1 MNKKRFLL
9 ILQREYMS
17 IVGKKSFIVMTLLM
31 PFLLILLGCIPVL
44 LQMINTS
51 DEKTV
56 AVIDET
62 GRYGGAIKSDDQFD
76 FEYYDQ
82 AKSGNARQLYDEKG
96 KELYAIVIIPRDV
109 EATHQLL
116 VYSESAVSSTLIA
129 HLERSMGK
137 TLTDAKVR
145 SYGIEGLEKILKEC
159 NVEVNVRSIKW
170 SDGGSEETS
179 STDIAM
185 IVGVALSMLSYFFV
199 LMYGAMIMNSVIEE
213 KTNRIVEVIVS
224 SCKPLELMLG
234 KILGVALVGFT
245 QVAIWA
251 VLLGIAG
258 TVLGMGFIGSAVASP
273 EAVDAAQ
280 AMAQSSQSDSFV
292 EMLLSVNYV
301 QILFFFV
308 VYFIGGF
315 LLYASL
321 FAGFGSAVDQASD
334 ASQFTSPIIIVMVV
348 ALYAGI
354 GCMENPNG
362 SMAMWCSMIPFTSP
376 IVMMV
381 RLPYDVPFWQIAVS
395 VALLYGTAF
404 GLVWV
409 SSRIYR
415 IGILRYGKKFTF
427 KEIMGWV
434 KM

>member
-1 MNKKRFLL
+1 MNKLLL
-9 ILQREYMS
+9 IIQREYTTL
-17 IVGKKSFIVMTLLM
+17 VARKSFIVITLLI
-31 PFLLILLGCIPVL
+31 PFLFVAIGAVPVL
-44 LQMINTS
+44 ISEWNNSGSAEAVT
-51 DEKTV
+51 
-56 AVIDET
+56 VIDET
-62 GRYGGAIKSDDQFD
+62 GRLAGVIPDTESFRFIPLKGEAGSTDVKGFFDQAGNSMSALVVIPANVLDSAKVNIYSKSTVNMALVSHVTESLNDTLTAVKIASMGVPNLDKMVKEAQVDIDVNSVKLSDDGT
-76 FEYYDQ
+76 E
-82 AKSGNARQLYDEKG
+82 S
-96 KELYAIVIIPRDV
+96 
-109 EATHQLL
+109 EA
-116 VYSESAVSSTLIA
+116 STTA
-129 HLERSMGK
+129 
-137 TLTDAKVR
+137 
-145 SYGIEGLEKILKEC
+145 
-159 NVEVNVRSIKW
+159 
-170 SDGGSEETS
+170 
-179 STDIAM
+179 AM
-185 IVGVALSMLSYFFV
+185 VLGMVLAFITYMFV
-199 LMYGAMIMNSVIEE
+199 LTYGAMIMNSVIEE

-224 SCKPLELMLG
+224 SCKPFQLMMG
-234 KILGVALVGFT
+234 KIIGVALVGLT
-245 QVAIWA
+245 QFLIWA
-251 VLLGIAG
+251 ILISVAVGGLGISLANDPMSD
-258 TVLGMGFIGSAVASP
+258 LAVVFNAI
-273 EAVDAAQ
+273 Q
-280 AMAQSSQSDSFV
+280 
-292 EMLLSVNYV
+292 SVNLV
-301 QILFFFV
+301 SIFTCFV
-308 VYFIGGF
+308 VYFLGGY

>member
-1 MNKKRFLL
+1 MNKLLL
-9 ILQREYMS
+9 IIQREYTTL
-17 IVGKKSFIVMTLLM
+17 VARKSFIVITLLI
-31 PFLLILLGCIPVL
+31 PFLFVAIGAVPVL
-44 LQMINTS
+44 ISEWNNSGSAEAVT
-51 DEKTV
+51 
-56 AVIDET
+56 VIDET
-62 GRYGGAIKSDDQFD
+62 GRLAGVIPDTESFRFIPLKGEAGSTDVKGFFDQAGDSMSALVVIPANVLDSAKVNIYSKSTVNMALVSHVTESLNDTLTAVKIASMGVPNLDKMVKEAQVDIDVNSVKLSDDGT
-76 FEYYDQ
+76 E
-82 AKSGNARQLYDEKG
+82 S
-96 KELYAIVIIPRDV
+96 
-109 EATHQLL
+109 EA
-116 VYSESAVSSTLIA
+116 STTA
-129 HLERSMGK
+129 
-137 TLTDAKVR
+137 
-145 SYGIEGLEKILKEC
+145 
-159 NVEVNVRSIKW
+159 
-170 SDGGSEETS
+170 
-179 STDIAM
+179 AM
-185 IVGVALSMLSYFFV
+185 VLGMVLAFITYMFV
-199 LMYGAMIMNSVIEE
+199 LTYGAMIMNSVIEE

-224 SCKPLELMLG
+224 SCKPFQLMMG
-234 KILGVALVGFT
+234 KIIGVALVGLT
-245 QVAIWA
+245 QFLIWA
-251 VLLGIAG
+251 ILISVAVDGLGISLANDPMSD
-258 TVLGMGFIGSAVASP
+258 LAVVFNAI
-273 EAVDAAQ
+273 Q
-280 AMAQSSQSDSFV
+280 
-292 EMLLSVNYV
+292 SVNLV
-301 QILFFFV
+301 SIFTCFV
-308 VYFIGGF
+308 VYFLGGY

>member
-1 MNKKRFLL
+1 MNKLLL
-9 ILQREYMS
+9 IIQREYTTL
-17 IVGKKSFIVMTLLM
+17 VARKSFIVITLLI
-31 PFLLILLGCIPVL
+31 PFLFVAIGAVPVL
-44 LQMINTS
+44 ISEWNNSGSVEAVT
-51 DEKTV
+51 
-56 AVIDET
+56 VIDET
-62 GRYGGAIKSDDQFD
+62 GRLAGVIPDTESFRFIPLKGEAGSTDVKGFFDQAGDSMSALVVIPANVLDSAKVNIYSKSTVNMALVSHVTESLNDTLTAVKIASMGVPNLDKMVKEAQVDIDVNSVKLSDDGT
-76 FEYYDQ
+76 E
-82 AKSGNARQLYDEKG
+82 S
-96 KELYAIVIIPRDV
+96 
-109 EATHQLL
+109 EA
-116 VYSESAVSSTLIA
+116 STTA
-129 HLERSMGK
+129 
-137 TLTDAKVR
+137 
-145 SYGIEGLEKILKEC
+145 
-159 NVEVNVRSIKW
+159 
-170 SDGGSEETS
+170 
-179 STDIAM
+179 AM
-185 IVGVALSMLSYFFV
+185 VLGMVLAFITYMFV
-199 LMYGAMIMNSVIEE
+199 LTYGAMIMNSVIEE

-224 SCKPLELMLG
+224 SCKPFQLMMG
-234 KILGVALVGFT
+234 KIIGVALVGLT
-245 QVAIWA
+245 QFLIWA
-251 VLLGIAG
+251 ILISVAVGGLGISLANDQMSD
-258 TVLGMGFIGSAVASP
+258 LAVVFNAI
-273 EAVDAAQ
+273 Q
-280 AMAQSSQSDSFV
+280 
-292 EMLLSVNYV
+292 SVNLV
-301 QILFFFV
+301 SIFTCFV
-308 VYFIGGF
+308 VYFLGGY

>member
-1 MNKKRFLL
+1 MNKLLL
-9 ILQREYMS
+9 IIQREYTTL
-17 IVGKKSFIVMTLLM
+17 VARKSFIVITLLI
-31 PFLLILLGCIPVL
+31 PFLFVAIGAVPVL
-44 LQMINTS
+44 ISEWNNSGSAEAVT
-51 DEKTV
+51 
-56 AVIDET
+56 VIDET
-62 GRYGGAIKSDDQFD
+62 GRLAGVIPDTESFRFIPLKGEAGSTDVKNFFDQAGNSMSALVVIPANVLDSAKVNIYSKSTVNMALVSHVTESLNDTLTAVKIASMGVPNLDKMVKEAQVDIDVNSVKLSDDGT
-76 FEYYDQ
+76 E
-82 AKSGNARQLYDEKG
+82 S
-96 KELYAIVIIPRDV
+96 
-109 EATHQLL
+109 EA
-116 VYSESAVSSTLIA
+116 STTA
-129 HLERSMGK
+129 
-137 TLTDAKVR
+137 
-145 SYGIEGLEKILKEC
+145 
-159 NVEVNVRSIKW
+159 
-170 SDGGSEETS
+170 
-179 STDIAM
+179 AM
-185 IVGVALSMLSYFFV
+185 VLGMVLAFITYMFV
-199 LMYGAMIMNSVIEE
+199 LTYGAMIMNSVIEE

-224 SCKPLELMLG
+224 SCKPFQLMMG
-234 KILGVALVGFT
+234 KIIGVALVGLT
-245 QVAIWA
+245 QFLIWA
-251 VLLGIAG
+251 ILISVAVGGLGISLANDPMSD
-258 TVLGMGFIGSAVASP
+258 LAVVFNAI
-273 EAVDAAQ
+273 Q
-280 AMAQSSQSDSFV
+280 
-292 EMLLSVNYV
+292 SVNLV
-301 QILFFFV
+301 SIFTCFV
-308 VYFIGGF
+308 VYFLGGY

>member
-1 MNKKRFLL
+1 MNKLLL
-9 ILQREYMS
+9 IIQREYTTL
-17 IVGKKSFIVMTLLM
+17 VARKSFIVITLLI
-31 PFLLILLGCIPVL
+31 PFLFVAIGAVPVL
-44 LQMINTS
+44 ISEWNNSGSAEAVT
-51 DEKTV
+51 
-56 AVIDET
+56 VIDET
-62 GRYGGAIKSDDQFD
+62 GRLAGVIPDTESFRFIPLKGEAGSTDVKSF
-76 FEYYDQ
+76 FDQ
-82 AKSGNARQLYDEKG
+82 AGDSMSALVVIPANVLDSAKVNIYSKSTVNMA
-96 KELYAIVIIPRDV
+96 
-109 EATHQLL
+109 L
-116 VYSESAVSSTLIA
+116 VSHVTESLNDTLTAVKIA
-129 HLERSMGK
+129 SMGVPNLDK
-137 TLTDAKVR
+137 MV
-145 SYGIEGLEKILKEC
+145 KEAQ
-159 NVEVNVRSIKW
+159 VDIDVNSVKLGD
-170 SDGGSEETS
+170 DGTESEA
-179 STDIAM
+179 STTAAM
-185 IVGVALSMLSYFFV
+185 VLGMVLAFITYMFV
-199 LMYGAMIMNSVIEE
+199 LTYGAMIMNSVIEE

-224 SCKPLELMLG
+224 SCKPFQLMMG
-234 KILGVALVGFT
+234 KIIGVALVGLT
-245 QVAIWA
+245 QFLIWA
-251 VLLGIAG
+251 ILISVAVGGLGISLANDSMSD
-258 TVLGMGFIGSAVASP
+258 LAVVFNAI
-273 EAVDAAQ
+273 Q
-280 AMAQSSQSDSFV
+280 
-292 EMLLSVNYV
+292 SVNLV
-301 QILFFFV
+301 SIFTCFV
-308 VYFIGGF
+308 VYFLGGY

>member
-1 MNKKRFLL
+1 MNKLLL
-9 ILQREYMS
+9 IIQREYTTL
-17 IVGKKSFIVMTLLM
+17 VARKSFIVITLLI
-31 PFLLILLGCIPVL
+31 PFLFVAIGAVPVL
-44 LQMINTS
+44 ISEWNNSGSAEAVT
-51 DEKTV
+51 
-56 AVIDET
+56 VIDET
-62 GRYGGAIKSDDQFD
+62 GRLAGVIPDTESFRFIPLKGEAGSTDVKGFFDQAGDSMSALVVIPANVLDSAKVNIYSKSTVNMALVSHVTESLNDTLTAVKIASMGVPNLDKMVKEAQVDIDVNSVKLSDDGT
-76 FEYYDQ
+76 E
-82 AKSGNARQLYDEKG
+82 S
-96 KELYAIVIIPRDV
+96 
-109 EATHQLL
+109 EA
-116 VYSESAVSSTLIA
+116 STTA
-129 HLERSMGK
+129 
-137 TLTDAKVR
+137 
-145 SYGIEGLEKILKEC
+145 
-159 NVEVNVRSIKW
+159 
-170 SDGGSEETS
+170 
-179 STDIAM
+179 AM
-185 IVGVALSMLSYFFV
+185 VLGMVLAFITYMFV
-199 LMYGAMIMNSVIEE
+199 LTYGAMIMNSVIEE

-224 SCKPLELMLG
+224 SCKPFQLMMG
-234 KILGVALVGFT
+234 KIIGVALVGLT
-245 QVAIWA
+245 QFLIWA
-251 VLLGIAG
+251 ILISVAVGGLGISLANDPMSD
-258 TVLGMGFIGSAVASP
+258 LAVVFNAI
-273 EAVDAAQ
+273 Q
-280 AMAQSSQSDSFV
+280 
-292 EMLLSVNYV
+292 SVNLV
-301 QILFFFV
+301 SIFTCFV
-308 VYFIGGF
+308 VYFLGGY

-415 IGILRYGKKFTF
+415 IGILRYGTKFTF

>member
-1 MNKKRFLL
+1 MNKLLL
-9 ILQREYMS
+9 IIQREYTTL
-17 IVGKKSFIVMTLLM
+17 VARKSFIVITLLI
-31 PFLLILLGCIPVL
+31 PFLFVAIGAVPVL
-44 LQMINTS
+44 ISEWNNSGSAEAVT
-51 DEKTV
+51 
-56 AVIDET
+56 VIDET
-62 GRYGGAIKSDDQFD
+62 GRLAGVIPDTESFRFIPLKGEAGSTDVKGFLDQAGDSMSALVVIPANVLDSAKVNIYSKSTVNMALVSHVTESLNDTLTAVKIASMGVPNLDKMVKEAQVDIDVNSVKLSDDGT
-76 FEYYDQ
+76 E
-82 AKSGNARQLYDEKG
+82 S
-96 KELYAIVIIPRDV
+96 
-109 EATHQLL
+109 EA
-116 VYSESAVSSTLIA
+116 STTA
-129 HLERSMGK
+129 
-137 TLTDAKVR
+137 
-145 SYGIEGLEKILKEC
+145 
-159 NVEVNVRSIKW
+159 
-170 SDGGSEETS
+170 
-179 STDIAM
+179 AM
-185 IVGVALSMLSYFFV
+185 VLGMVLAFITYMFV
-199 LMYGAMIMNSVIEE
+199 LTYGAMIMNSVIEE

-224 SCKPLELMLG
+224 SCKPFQLMMG
-234 KILGVALVGFT
+234 KIIGVALVGLT
-245 QVAIWA
+245 QFLIWA
-251 VLLGIAG
+251 ILISVAVGGLGISLANDPMSD
-258 TVLGMGFIGSAVASP
+258 LAVVFNAI
-273 EAVDAAQ
+273 Q
-280 AMAQSSQSDSFV
+280 
-292 EMLLSVNYV
+292 SVNLV
-301 QILFFFV
+301 SIFTCFV
-308 VYFIGGF
+308 VYFLGGY

-404 GLVWV
+404 ALVWV

>member
-1 MNKKRFLL
+1 MNKLLL
-9 ILQREYMS
+9 IIQREYTTL
-17 IVGKKSFIVMTLLM
+17 VARKSFIVITLLI
-31 PFLLILLGCIPVL
+31 PFLFVAIGAVPVL
-44 LQMINTS
+44 ISEWNNSGSAEAVT
-51 DEKTV
+51 
-56 AVIDET
+56 VIDET
-62 GRYGGAIKSDDQFD
+62 GRLAGVIPDTESFRFIPLKGEAGSTDVKSFFDQAGNSMSALVVIPANVLDSAKVNIYSKSTVNMALVSHVTESLNDTLTAVKIASMGVPNLDKMVKEAQVDIDVNSVKLSDDGT
-76 FEYYDQ
+76 E
-82 AKSGNARQLYDEKG
+82 S
-96 KELYAIVIIPRDV
+96 
-109 EATHQLL
+109 EA
-116 VYSESAVSSTLIA
+116 STTA
-129 HLERSMGK
+129 
-137 TLTDAKVR
+137 
-145 SYGIEGLEKILKEC
+145 
-159 NVEVNVRSIKW
+159 
-170 SDGGSEETS
+170 
-179 STDIAM
+179 AM
-185 IVGVALSMLSYFFV
+185 VLGMVLAFITYMFV
-199 LMYGAMIMNSVIEE
+199 LTYGAMIMNSVIEE

-224 SCKPLELMLG
+224 SCKPFQLMMG
-234 KILGVALVGFT
+234 KIIGVALVGLT
-245 QVAIWA
+245 QFLIWA
-251 VLLGIAG
+251 ILISVAVGGLGISLANDPMSD
-258 TVLGMGFIGSAVASP
+258 LAVVFNAI
-273 EAVDAAQ
+273 Q
-280 AMAQSSQSDSFV
+280 
-292 EMLLSVNYV
+292 SVNLV
-301 QILFFFV
+301 SIFICFV
-308 VYFIGGF
+308 VYFLGGY

>member
-1 MNKKRFLL
+1 MNKLLL
-9 ILQREYMS
+9 IIQREYTTL
-17 IVGKKSFIVMTLLM
+17 VARKSFIVITLLI
-31 PFLLILLGCIPVL
+31 PFLFVAIGAVPVL
-44 LQMINTS
+44 ISEWNNSGSAEAVT
-51 DEKTV
+51 
-56 AVIDET
+56 VIDET
-62 GRYGGAIKSDDQFD
+62 GRLAGVIPDTESFRFIPLKGEAGSTDVKSFFDQAGNSMSALVVIPANVLDSAKVNIYSKSTVNMALVSHVTESLNDTLTAVKIASMGVPNLDKMVKEAQVDIDVNSVKLSDDGT
-76 FEYYDQ
+76 E
-82 AKSGNARQLYDEKG
+82 S
-96 KELYAIVIIPRDV
+96 
-109 EATHQLL
+109 EA
-116 VYSESAVSSTLIA
+116 STTA
-129 HLERSMGK
+129 
-137 TLTDAKVR
+137 
-145 SYGIEGLEKILKEC
+145 
-159 NVEVNVRSIKW
+159 
-170 SDGGSEETS
+170 
-179 STDIAM
+179 AM
-185 IVGVALSMLSYFFV
+185 VLGMVLAFITYMFV
-199 LMYGAMIMNSVIEE
+199 LTYGAMIMNSVIEE

-224 SCKPLELMLG
+224 SCKPFQFMMG
-234 KILGVALVGFT
+234 KIIGVALVGLT
-245 QVAIWA
+245 QFLIWA
-251 VLLGIAG
+251 ILISVAVGGLGISLANDPMSD
-258 TVLGMGFIGSAVASP
+258 LAVVFNAI
-273 EAVDAAQ
+273 Q
-280 AMAQSSQSDSFV
+280 
-292 EMLLSVNYV
+292 SVNLV
-301 QILFFFV
+301 SIFTCFV
-308 VYFIGGF
+308 VYFLGGY

>member
-1 MNKKRFLL
+1 MNKLLL
-9 ILQREYMS
+9 IIQREYTTL
-17 IVGKKSFIVMTLLM
+17 VARKSFIVITLLI
-31 PFLLILLGCIPVL
+31 PFLFVAIGAVPVL
-44 LQMINTS
+44 ISEWNNSGSAEAVT
-51 DEKTV
+51 
-56 AVIDET
+56 VIDET
-62 GRYGGAIKSDDQFD
+62 GRLAGVIPDTESFRFIPLKGEAGSTDVKSFFDQAGNSMSALVVIPANVLDSAKVNIYSKSTVNMVLVSHVTESLNDTLTAVKIASMGVPNLDKMVKEAQVDIDVNSVKLSDDGT
-76 FEYYDQ
+76 E
-82 AKSGNARQLYDEKG
+82 S
-96 KELYAIVIIPRDV
+96 
-109 EATHQLL
+109 EA
-116 VYSESAVSSTLIA
+116 STTA
-129 HLERSMGK
+129 
-137 TLTDAKVR
+137 
-145 SYGIEGLEKILKEC
+145 
-159 NVEVNVRSIKW
+159 
-170 SDGGSEETS
+170 
-179 STDIAM
+179 AM
-185 IVGVALSMLSYFFV
+185 VLGMVLAFITYMFV
-199 LMYGAMIMNSVIEE
+199 LTYGAMIMNSVIEE

-224 SCKPLELMLG
+224 SCKPFQLMMG
-234 KILGVALVGFT
+234 KIIGVALVGLT
-245 QVAIWA
+245 QFLIWA
-251 VLLGIAG
+251 ILISVAVGGLGISLANDQMSD
-258 TVLGMGFIGSAVASP
+258 LAVVFNAI
-273 EAVDAAQ
+273 Q
-280 AMAQSSQSDSFV
+280 
-292 EMLLSVNYV
+292 SVNLV
-301 QILFFFV
+301 SIFTCFV
-308 VYFIGGF
+308 VYFLGGY

>member
-1 MNKKRFLL
+1 MNKLLL
-9 ILQREYMS
+9 IIQREYTTL
-17 IVGKKSFIVMTLLM
+17 VARKSFIVITLLI
-31 PFLLILLGCIPVL
+31 PFLFVAIGAVPVL
-44 LQMINTS
+44 ISEWNNSGSAEAVT
-51 DEKTV
+51 
-56 AVIDET
+56 VIDET
-62 GRYGGAIKSDDQFD
+62 GRLAGVIPDTESFRFIPLKGEAGSTDVKVFFDQAGNSMSALVVIPANVLDSAKVNIYSKSTVNMALVSHVTESLNDTLTAVKIASMGVPNLDKMVKEAQVDIDVNSVKLSDDGT
-76 FEYYDQ
+76 E
-82 AKSGNARQLYDEKG
+82 S
-96 KELYAIVIIPRDV
+96 
-109 EATHQLL
+109 EA
-116 VYSESAVSSTLIA
+116 STTA
-129 HLERSMGK
+129 
-137 TLTDAKVR
+137 
-145 SYGIEGLEKILKEC
+145 
-159 NVEVNVRSIKW
+159 
-170 SDGGSEETS
+170 
-179 STDIAM
+179 AM
-185 IVGVALSMLSYFFV
+185 VLGMVLAFITYMFV
-199 LMYGAMIMNSVIEE
+199 LTYGAMIMNSVIEE

-224 SCKPLELMLG
+224 SCKPFQLMMG
-234 KILGVALVGFT
+234 KIIGVALVGLT
-245 QVAIWA
+245 QFLIWA
-251 VLLGIAG
+251 ILISVAVGGLGISLANDQMSD
-258 TVLGMGFIGSAVASP
+258 LAVVFNAI
-273 EAVDAAQ
+273 Q
-280 AMAQSSQSDSFV
+280 
-292 EMLLSVNYV
+292 SVNLV
-301 QILFFFV
+301 SIFTCFV
-308 VYFIGGF
+308 VYFLGGY

>member
-1 MNKKRFLL
+1 MNKLLL
-9 ILQREYMS
+9 IIQREYTTL
-17 IVGKKSFIVMTLLM
+17 VARKSFIVITLLI
-31 PFLLILLGCIPVL
+31 PFLFVAIGAVPVL
-44 LQMINTS
+44 ISEWNNSGSAEAVT
-51 DEKTV
+51 
-56 AVIDET
+56 VIDET
-62 GRYGGAIKSDDQFD
+62 GRLAGVIPDTESFRFIPLKGEAGSTDVKSFFFFFFNSKRALVVFPGNVLDSGSVPIYSKSSGNMALVSHVTESLNDTLTAVKIGSMGVPNLDKMVKEAQVDIDVNSVKLSDDGT
-76 FEYYDQ
+76 E
-82 AKSGNARQLYDEKG
+82 S
-96 KELYAIVIIPRDV
+96 
-109 EATHQLL
+109 EA
-116 VYSESAVSSTLIA
+116 STTA
-129 HLERSMGK
+129 
-137 TLTDAKVR
+137 
-145 SYGIEGLEKILKEC
+145 
-159 NVEVNVRSIKW
+159 
-170 SDGGSEETS
+170 
-179 STDIAM
+179 AM
-185 IVGVALSMLSYFFV
+185 VLGMVLAFITYMFV
-199 LMYGAMIMNSVIEE
+199 LTYGAMIMNSVIEE

-224 SCKPLELMLG
+224 SCKPFQLMMG
-234 KILGVALVGFT
+234 KIIGVALVGLT
-245 QVAIWA
+245 QFLIWA
-251 VLLGIAG
+251 ILISVAVGGLGISLANDPMSD
-258 TVLGMGFIGSAVASP
+258 LAVVFNAI
-273 EAVDAAQ
+273 Q
-280 AMAQSSQSDSFV
+280 
-292 EMLLSVNYV
+292 SVNLV
-301 QILFFFV
+301 SIFTCFV
-308 VYFIGGF
+308 VYFLGGY

>member
-1 MNKKRFLL
+1 MNKLLL
-9 ILQREYMS
+9 IIQREYTTL
-17 IVGKKSFIVMTLLM
+17 VARKSFIVITLLI
-31 PFLLILLGCIPVL
+31 PFLFVAIGAVPVL
-44 LQMINTS
+44 ISEWNNSGSAEAVT
-51 DEKTV
+51 
-56 AVIDET
+56 VIDET
-62 GRYGGAIKSDDQFD
+62 GRLAGVIPDTESFRFIPLKGEAGSTDVKSFFDQAGNSMSALVVIPANVLDSAKVNIYSKSTVNMALVSHVTESLNDTLTAVKIASMGVPNLDKMVKEAQVDIDVNSVKLSDDGT
-76 FEYYDQ
+76 E
-82 AKSGNARQLYDEKG
+82 S
-96 KELYAIVIIPRDV
+96 
-109 EATHQLL
+109 EA
-116 VYSESAVSSTLIA
+116 STTA
-129 HLERSMGK
+129 
-137 TLTDAKVR
+137 
-145 SYGIEGLEKILKEC
+145 
-159 NVEVNVRSIKW
+159 
-170 SDGGSEETS
+170 
-179 STDIAM
+179 AM
-185 IVGVALSMLSYFFV
+185 VLGMVLAFITYMFV
-199 LMYGAMIMNSVIEE
+199 LTYGAMIMNSVIEE

-224 SCKPLELMLG
+224 SCKPFQLMMG
-234 KILGVALVGFT
+234 KIRCVALVGLT
-245 QVAIWA
+245 QFLIWA
-251 VLLGIAG
+251 ILISVAVGGLGISLANDPMSY
-258 TVLGMGFIGSAVASP
+258 LAVVFNAI
-273 EAVDAAQ
+273 Q
-280 AMAQSSQSDSFV
+280 
-292 EMLLSVNYV
+292 SVNLV
-301 QILFFFV
+301 SIFTCFV
-308 VYFIGGF
+308 VYFLGGY

-381 RLPYDVPFWQIAVS
+381 RLPYDVPFWQIVVS

>member
-1 MNKKRFLL
+1 MNKLLL
-9 ILQREYMS
+9 IIQREYTTL
-17 IVGKKSFIVMTLLM
+17 VARKSFIVITLLI
-31 PFLLILLGCIPVL
+31 PFLFVAIGAVPVL
-44 LQMINTS
+44 ISEWNNSGSVEAVT
-51 DEKTV
+51 
-56 AVIDET
+56 VIDET
-62 GRYGGAIKSDDQFD
+62 GRLAGVIPDTESFRFIPLKGEAGSTDVKGFFDQAGDSMSALVVIPANVLDSAKVNIYSKSTVNMALVSHVTESLNDTLTAVKIASMGVPNLDKMVKEAQVDIDVNSVKLSDDGT
-76 FEYYDQ
+76 E
-82 AKSGNARQLYDEKG
+82 S
-96 KELYAIVIIPRDV
+96 
-109 EATHQLL
+109 EA
-116 VYSESAVSSTLIA
+116 STTA
-129 HLERSMGK
+129 
-137 TLTDAKVR
+137 
-145 SYGIEGLEKILKEC
+145 
-159 NVEVNVRSIKW
+159 
-170 SDGGSEETS
+170 
-179 STDIAM
+179 AM
-185 IVGVALSMLSYFFV
+185 VLGMVLAFITYMFV
-199 LMYGAMIMNSVIEE
+199 LTYGAMIMNSVIEE

-224 SCKPLELMLG
+224 SCKPFQLMMG
-234 KILGVALVGFT
+234 KIIGVALVGLT
-245 QVAIWA
+245 QFLIWA
-251 VLLGIAG
+251 ILISVAVGGLGISLANDPMSD
-258 TVLGMGFIGSAVASP
+258 LAVVFNAI
-273 EAVDAAQ
+273 Q
-280 AMAQSSQSDSFV
+280 
-292 EMLLSVNYV
+292 SVNLV
-301 QILFFFV
+301 SIFTCFV
-308 VYFIGGF
+308 VYFLGGY

>member
-1 MNKKRFLL
+1 MNKLLL
-9 ILQREYMS
+9 IIQREYTTL
-17 IVGKKSFIVMTLLM
+17 VARKSFIVITLLI
-31 PFLLILLGCIPVL
+31 PFLFVAIGAVPVL
-44 LQMINTS
+44 ISEWNNSGSAEAVT
-51 DEKTV
+51 
-56 AVIDET
+56 VIDET
-62 GRYGGAIKSDDQFD
+62 GRLAGVIPDTESFRFIPLKGEAGSTDVKGF
-76 FEYYDQ
+76 FDQ
-82 AKSGNARQLYDEKG
+82 AGNSMSALVVIPANVLDSAKVNIYSKSTVNMA
-96 KELYAIVIIPRDV
+96 
-109 EATHQLL
+109 L
-116 VYSESAVSSTLIA
+116 VSHVTESLNDTLTAVKIA
-129 HLERSMGK
+129 SMGVPNLDK
-137 TLTDAKVR
+137 MV
-145 SYGIEGLEKILKEC
+145 KEAQ
-159 NVEVNVRSIKW
+159 VDIDVNSVKLGD
-170 SDGGSEETS
+170 DGTESEA
-179 STDIAM
+179 STTAAM
-185 IVGVALSMLSYFFV
+185 VLGMVLAFITYMFV
-199 LMYGAMIMNSVIEE
+199 LTYGAMIMNSVIEE

-224 SCKPLELMLG
+224 SCKPFQLMMG
-234 KILGVALVGFT
+234 KIIGVALVGLT
-245 QVAIWA
+245 QFLIWA
-251 VLLGIAG
+251 ILISVAVGGLGISLANDPMSD
-258 TVLGMGFIGSAVASP
+258 LAVVFNAI
-273 EAVDAAQ
+273 Q
-280 AMAQSSQSDSFV
+280 
-292 EMLLSVNYV
+292 SVNLV
-301 QILFFFV
+301 SIFTCFV
-308 VYFIGGF
+308 VYFLGGY

-348 ALYAGI
+348 VLYAGI

>member
-1 MNKKRFLL
+1 MNKLLL
-9 ILQREYMS
+9 IIQREYTTL
-17 IVGKKSFIVMTLLM
+17 VARKSFIVITLLI
-31 PFLLILLGCIPVL
+31 PFLFVAIGAVPVL
-44 LQMINTS
+44 ISEWNNSGSAEAVT
-51 DEKTV
+51 
-56 AVIDET
+56 VIDET
-62 GRYGGAIKSDDQFD
+62 GRLAGVIPDTESFRFIPLKGEAGSTDVKSFFDQAGDSMSALVVIPANLLDSAKVNIYSKSTVNMALVSHVTESLNDTLTAVKIASMGVPNLDKMVKEAQVDIDVNSVKLSDDGT
-76 FEYYDQ
+76 E
-82 AKSGNARQLYDEKG
+82 S
-96 KELYAIVIIPRDV
+96 
-109 EATHQLL
+109 EA
-116 VYSESAVSSTLIA
+116 STTA
-129 HLERSMGK
+129 
-137 TLTDAKVR
+137 
-145 SYGIEGLEKILKEC
+145 
-159 NVEVNVRSIKW
+159 
-170 SDGGSEETS
+170 
-179 STDIAM
+179 AM
-185 IVGVALSMLSYFFV
+185 VLGMVLAFITYMFV
-199 LMYGAMIMNSVIEE
+199 LTYGAMIMNSVIEE

-224 SCKPLELMLG
+224 SCKPFQLMMG
-234 KILGVALVGFT
+234 KIIGVALVGLT
-245 QVAIWA
+245 QFLIWA
-251 VLLGIAG
+251 ILISVAVGGLGISLANDPMSD
-258 TVLGMGFIGSAVASP
+258 LAVVFNAI
-273 EAVDAAQ
+273 Q
-280 AMAQSSQSDSFV
+280 
-292 EMLLSVNYV
+292 SVNLV
-301 QILFFFV
+301 SIFTCFV
-308 VYFIGGF
+308 VYFLGGY

-321 FAGFGSAVDQASD
+321 FAGFGSAVDQASE

>member
-1 MNKKRFLL
+1 MNKLLL
-9 ILQREYMS
+9 IIQREYTTL
-17 IVGKKSFIVMTLLM
+17 VARKSFIVITLLI
-31 PFLLILLGCIPVL
+31 PFLFVAIGAVPVL
-44 LQMINTS
+44 ISEWNNSGSAEAVT
-51 DEKTV
+51 
-56 AVIDET
+56 VIDET
-62 GRYGGAIKSDDQFD
+62 GRLAGEIPDTESFRFIPLKGEAGSTDVKGFFDQAGDSMSALVVIPANVLDSAKVNIYSKSTVNMALVSHVTESLNDTLTAVKIASMGVPNLDKMVKEAQVDIDVNSVKLSDDGT
-76 FEYYDQ
+76 E
-82 AKSGNARQLYDEKG
+82 S
-96 KELYAIVIIPRDV
+96 
-109 EATHQLL
+109 EA
-116 VYSESAVSSTLIA
+116 STTA
-129 HLERSMGK
+129 
-137 TLTDAKVR
+137 
-145 SYGIEGLEKILKEC
+145 
-159 NVEVNVRSIKW
+159 
-170 SDGGSEETS
+170 
-179 STDIAM
+179 AM
-185 IVGVALSMLSYFFV
+185 VLGMVLAFITYMFV
-199 LMYGAMIMNSVIEE
+199 LTYGAMIMNSVIEE
-213 KTNRIVEVIVS
+213 KPNRIVEVIVS
-224 SCKPLELMLG
+224 SCKPFQLMMG
-234 KILGVALVGFT
+234 KIIGVALVGLT
-245 QVAIWA
+245 QFLIWA
-251 VLLGIAG
+251 ILISVAVGGLGISLANDPMSD
-258 TVLGMGFIGSAVASP
+258 LAVVFTAI
-273 EAVDAAQ
+273 Q
-280 AMAQSSQSDSFV
+280 
-292 EMLLSVNYV
+292 SVNLV
-301 QILFFFV
+301 SIFTCFV
-308 VYFIGGF
+308 VYFLGGY

>member
-1 MNKKRFLL
+1 MNKLLL
-9 ILQREYMS
+9 IIQREYTTL
-17 IVGKKSFIVMTLLM
+17 VARKSFIVITLLI
-31 PFLLILLGCIPVL
+31 PFLFVAIGAVPVL
-44 LQMINTS
+44 ISEWNNSGSAEAVT
-51 DEKTV
+51 
-56 AVIDET
+56 VIDET
-62 GRYGGAIKSDDQFD
+62 GRLAGVIPDTESFRFIPLKGEAGSTDVKGFFDQAGNSMSALVVIPANVLDSAKVNIYSKSTVNMALVSHVTESLNDTLTAVKIASMGVPNLDKMVKEAQVDIDVNSVKLSDDGT
-76 FEYYDQ
+76 E
-82 AKSGNARQLYDEKG
+82 S
-96 KELYAIVIIPRDV
+96 
-109 EATHQLL
+109 EA
-116 VYSESAVSSTLIA
+116 STTA
-129 HLERSMGK
+129 
-137 TLTDAKVR
+137 
-145 SYGIEGLEKILKEC
+145 
-159 NVEVNVRSIKW
+159 
-170 SDGGSEETS
+170 
-179 STDIAM
+179 AM
-185 IVGVALSMLSYFFV
+185 VLGMVLAFITYMFV
-199 LMYGAMIMNSVIEE
+199 LTYGAMIMNSVIEE

-224 SCKPLELMLG
+224 SCKPFQLMMG
-234 KILGVALVGFT
+234 KIIGVALVGLT
-245 QVAIWA
+245 QFLIWA
-251 VLLGIAG
+251 ILISVAVGGLGISLANDPMSD
-258 TVLGMGFIGSAVASP
+258 LAVVFNAI
-273 EAVDAAQ
+273 Q
-280 AMAQSSQSDSFV
+280 
-292 EMLLSVNYV
+292 SVNLV
-301 QILFFFV
+301 SIFTCFV
-308 VYFIGGF
+308 VYFLGGY

-381 RLPYDVPFWQIAVS
+381 RLPYDVPFWQIVVS

>member
-1 MNKKRFLL
+1 MNKLLL
-9 ILQREYMS
+9 IIQREYTTL
-17 IVGKKSFIVMTLLM
+17 VARKSFIVITLLI
-31 PFLLILLGCIPVL
+31 PFLFVAIGAVPVL
-44 LQMINTS
+44 ISEWNNSGSAEAVT
-51 DEKTV
+51 
-56 AVIDET
+56 VIDET
-62 GRYGGAIKSDDQFD
+62 GCLAGVIPDTESFRFIPLKGEAGSTDVKGFFDQAGDSMSALVVIPANVLDSAKVNIYSKSTVNMALVSHVTESLNDTLTAVKIASMGVPNLDKMVKEAQVDIDVNSVKLSDDGT
-76 FEYYDQ
+76 E
-82 AKSGNARQLYDEKG
+82 S
-96 KELYAIVIIPRDV
+96 
-109 EATHQLL
+109 EA
-116 VYSESAVSSTLIA
+116 STTA
-129 HLERSMGK
+129 
-137 TLTDAKVR
+137 
-145 SYGIEGLEKILKEC
+145 
-159 NVEVNVRSIKW
+159 
-170 SDGGSEETS
+170 
-179 STDIAM
+179 AM
-185 IVGVALSMLSYFFV
+185 VLGMVLAFITYMFV
-199 LMYGAMIMNSVIEE
+199 LTYGAMIMNSVIEE

-224 SCKPLELMLG
+224 SCKPFQLMMG
-234 KILGVALVGFT
+234 KIIGVALVGLT
-245 QVAIWA
+245 QFLIWA
-251 VLLGIAG
+251 ILISVAVGGLGISLANDPMSD
-258 TVLGMGFIGSAVASP
+258 LAVVFNAI
-273 EAVDAAQ
+273 Q
-280 AMAQSSQSDSFV
+280 
-292 EMLLSVNYV
+292 SVNLV
-301 QILFFFV
+301 SIFTCFV
-308 VYFIGGF
+308 VYFLGGY

>member
-1 MNKKRFLL
+1 MNKLLL
-9 ILQREYMS
+9 IIQREYTTL
-17 IVGKKSFIVMTLLM
+17 VARKSFIVITLLI
-31 PFLLILLGCIPVL
+31 PFLFVAIGAVPVL
-44 LQMINTS
+44 ISEWNNSGSAEAVT
-51 DEKTV
+51 
-56 AVIDET
+56 VIDET
-62 GRYGGAIKSDDQFD
+62 GCLAGVIPDTESFRFIPLKGEAGSTDVKSF
-76 FEYYDQ
+76 FDQ
-82 AKSGNARQLYDEKG
+82 AGNSMSALVVIPANVLDSAKVNIYSKSTVNMA
-96 KELYAIVIIPRDV
+96 
-109 EATHQLL
+109 L
-116 VYSESAVSSTLIA
+116 VSHVTESLNDTLTAVKIA
-129 HLERSMGK
+129 SMGVPNLDK
-137 TLTDAKVR
+137 MV
-145 SYGIEGLEKILKEC
+145 KEAQ
-159 NVEVNVRSIKW
+159 VDIDVNSVKLGD
-170 SDGGSEETS
+170 DGTESEA
-179 STDIAM
+179 STTAAM
-185 IVGVALSMLSYFFV
+185 VLGMVLAFITYMFV
-199 LMYGAMIMNSVIEE
+199 LTYGAMIMKSVIEE

-224 SCKPLELMLG
+224 SCKPFQLMMG
-234 KILGVALVGFT
+234 KIIGVALVGLT
-245 QVAIWA
+245 QFLIWA
-251 VLLGIAG
+251 ILISVAVGGLGISLANDQMSD
-258 TVLGMGFIGSAVASP
+258 LAVVFNAI
-273 EAVDAAQ
+273 Q
-280 AMAQSSQSDSFV
+280 
-292 EMLLSVNYV
+292 SVNLV
-301 QILFFFV
+301 SIFTCFV
-308 VYFIGGF
+308 VYFLGGY

>member
-1 MNKKRFLL
+1 MNKLLL
-9 ILQREYMS
+9 IIQREYTTL
-17 IVGKKSFIVMTLLM
+17 VARKSFIVITLLI
-31 PFLLILLGCIPVL
+31 PFLFVAIGAVPVL
-44 LQMINTS
+44 ISEWNNSGSAEAVT
-51 DEKTV
+51 
-56 AVIDET
+56 VIDET
-62 GRYGGAIKSDDQFD
+62 GRLAGVIPDTESFRFIPLKGEAGSTDVKGFFDQAGNSMSALVVIPANVLDSAKVNIYSKSTVNMALVSHVTESLNDTLTAVKIASMGVPNLDKMVKEAQVDIDVNSVKLSDDGT
-76 FEYYDQ
+76 E
-82 AKSGNARQLYDEKG
+82 S
-96 KELYAIVIIPRDV
+96 
-109 EATHQLL
+109 EA
-116 VYSESAVSSTLIA
+116 STTA
-129 HLERSMGK
+129 
-137 TLTDAKVR
+137 
-145 SYGIEGLEKILKEC
+145 
-159 NVEVNVRSIKW
+159 
-170 SDGGSEETS
+170 
-179 STDIAM
+179 AM
-185 IVGVALSMLSYFFV
+185 VLGMVLAFITYMFV
-199 LMYGAMIMNSVIEE
+199 LTYGAMIMNSVIEE

-224 SCKPLELMLG
+224 SCKPFQLMMG
-234 KILGVALVGFT
+234 KIIGVALVGLT
-245 QVAIWA
+245 QFLIWA
-251 VLLGIAG
+251 ILISVAVGGLGISLANDPMSD
-258 TVLGMGFIGSAVASP
+258 LAVVFTAI
-273 EAVDAAQ
+273 Q
-280 AMAQSSQSDSFV
+280 
-292 EMLLSVNYV
+292 SVNLV
-301 QILFFFV
+301 SIFTCFV
-308 VYFIGGF
+308 VYFLGGY

>member
-1 MNKKRFLL
+1 MNKLLL
-9 ILQREYMS
+9 IIQREYTTL
-17 IVGKKSFIVMTLLM
+17 VARKSFIVITLLI
-31 PFLLILLGCIPVL
+31 PFLFVAIGAVPVL
-44 LQMINTS
+44 ISEWNNSGSAEAVT
-51 DEKTV
+51 
-56 AVIDET
+56 VIDET
-62 GRYGGAIKSDDQFD
+62 GRLAGVIPDTESFRFIPLKGEAGSTDVKSF
-76 FEYYDQ
+76 FDQ
-82 AKSGNARQLYDEKG
+82 AGDSMSALVVIPANVLDSAKVNIYSKSTVNMA
-96 KELYAIVIIPRDV
+96 
-109 EATHQLL
+109 L
-116 VYSESAVSSTLIA
+116 VSHVTESLNDTLTAVKIA
-129 HLERSMGK
+129 SMGVPNLDK
-137 TLTDAKVR
+137 MV
-145 SYGIEGLEKILKEC
+145 KEAQ
-159 NVEVNVRSIKW
+159 VNIDVNSVKLGD
-170 SDGGSEETS
+170 DGTESEA
-179 STDIAM
+179 STTAAM
-185 IVGVALSMLSYFFV
+185 VLGMVLAFITYMFV
-199 LMYGAMIMNSVIEE
+199 LTYGAMIMNSVIEE

-224 SCKPLELMLG
+224 SCKPFQLMMG
-234 KILGVALVGFT
+234 KIIGVALVGLT
-245 QVAIWA
+245 QFLIWA
-251 VLLGIAG
+251 ILISVAVGGLGISLANDPMSD
-258 TVLGMGFIGSAVASP
+258 LAVVFNAI
-273 EAVDAAQ
+273 Q
-280 AMAQSSQSDSFV
+280 
-292 EMLLSVNYV
+292 SVNLV
-301 QILFFFV
+301 SIFTCFV
-308 VYFIGGF
+308 VYFLGGY

>member
-1 MNKKRFLL
+1 MNKLLL
-9 ILQREYMS
+9 IIQREYTTL
-17 IVGKKSFIVMTLLM
+17 VARKSFIVITLLI
-31 PFLLILLGCIPVL
+31 PFLFVAIGAVPVL
-44 LQMINTS
+44 ISEWNNSGSAEAVT
-51 DEKTV
+51 
-56 AVIDET
+56 VIDET
-62 GRYGGAIKSDDQFD
+62 GRLAGVIPDTESFRFIPLKGEAGSTDVKGFFDQAGDSMSALVVIPANVLDSAKVNIYSKSTVNMALVSHVTESLNDTLTAVKIASMGVPNLDKMVKEAQVDIDVNSVKLSDDGT
-76 FEYYDQ
+76 E
-82 AKSGNARQLYDEKG
+82 S
-96 KELYAIVIIPRDV
+96 
-109 EATHQLL
+109 EA
-116 VYSESAVSSTLIA
+116 STTA
-129 HLERSMGK
+129 
-137 TLTDAKVR
+137 
-145 SYGIEGLEKILKEC
+145 
-159 NVEVNVRSIKW
+159 
-170 SDGGSEETS
+170 
-179 STDIAM
+179 AM
-185 IVGVALSMLSYFFV
+185 VLGMVLAFITYMFV
-199 LMYGAMIMNSVIEE
+199 LTYGAMIMNTVIEK

-224 SCKPLELMLG
+224 SCKPFQLMMG
-234 KILGVALVGFT
+234 KIIGVALVGLT
-245 QVAIWA
+245 QFLIWA
-251 VLLGIAG
+251 ILISVAVGGLGISLANDPMSD
-258 TVLGMGFIGSAVASP
+258 LAVVFNAI
-273 EAVDAAQ
+273 Q
-280 AMAQSSQSDSFV
+280 
-292 EMLLSVNYV
+292 SVNLV
-301 QILFFFV
+301 SIFTCFV
-308 VYFIGGF
+308 VYFLGGY

>member
-1 MNKKRFLL
+1 MNKLLL
-9 ILQREYMS
+9 IIQREYTTL
-17 IVGKKSFIVMTLLM
+17 VARKSFIVITLLI
-31 PFLLILLGCIPVL
+31 PFLFVAIGAVPVL
-44 LQMINTS
+44 ISEWNNSGSAEAVT
-51 DEKTV
+51 
-56 AVIDET
+56 VIDEA
-62 GRYGGAIKSDDQFD
+62 GRLAGVIPDTESFRFIPLKGEAGSTDVKGFFDQAGDSMSALVVIPANVLDSAKVNIYSKSTVNMALVSHVTESLNDTLTAVKIASMGVPNLDKMVKEAQVDIDVNSVKLSDDGT
-76 FEYYDQ
+76 E
-82 AKSGNARQLYDEKG
+82 S
-96 KELYAIVIIPRDV
+96 
-109 EATHQLL
+109 EA
-116 VYSESAVSSTLIA
+116 STTA
-129 HLERSMGK
+129 
-137 TLTDAKVR
+137 
-145 SYGIEGLEKILKEC
+145 
-159 NVEVNVRSIKW
+159 
-170 SDGGSEETS
+170 
-179 STDIAM
+179 AM
-185 IVGVALSMLSYFFV
+185 VLGMVLAFITYMFV
-199 LMYGAMIMNSVIEE
+199 LTYGAMIMNSVIEE

-224 SCKPLELMLG
+224 SCKPFQLMMG
-234 KILGVALVGFT
+234 KIIGVALVGLT
-245 QVAIWA
+245 QFLIWA
-251 VLLGIAG
+251 ILISVAVGGLGISLANDQMSD
-258 TVLGMGFIGSAVASP
+258 LAVVFNAI
-273 EAVDAAQ
+273 Q
-280 AMAQSSQSDSFV
+280 
-292 EMLLSVNYV
+292 SVNLV
-301 QILFFFV
+301 SIFTCFV
-308 VYFIGGF
+308 VYFLGGY

>member
-1 MNKKRFLL
+1 MFN
-9 ILQREYMS
+9 
-17 IVGKKSFIVMTLLM
+17 
-31 PFLLILLGCIPVL
+31 
-44 LQMINTS
+44 
-51 DEKTV
+51 
-56 AVIDET
+56 
-62 GRYGGAIKSDDQFD
+62 AIQ
-76 FEYYDQ
+76 
-82 AKSGNARQLYDEKG
+82 
-96 KELYAIVIIPRDV
+96 
-109 EATHQLL
+109 
-116 VYSESAVSSTLIA
+116 
-129 HLERSMGK
+129 
-137 TLTDAKVR
+137 
-145 SYGIEGLEKILKEC
+145 
-159 NVEVNVRSIKW
+159 
-170 SDGGSEETS
+170 
-179 STDIAM
+179 
-185 IVGVALSMLSYFFV
+185 
-199 LMYGAMIMNSVIEE
+199 
-213 KTNRIVEVIVS
+213 
-224 SCKPLELMLG
+224 
-234 KILGVALVGFT
+234 
-245 QVAIWA
+245 
-251 VLLGIAG
+251 
-258 TVLGMGFIGSAVASP
+258 
-273 EAVDAAQ
+273 
-280 AMAQSSQSDSFV
+280 
-292 EMLLSVNYV
+292 SVNLV
-301 QILFFFV
+301 SIFTCFV
-308 VYFIGGF
+308 VYFLGGY

>member
-1 MNKKRFLL
+1 MNKLLL
-9 ILQREYMS
+9 IIQREYTTL
-17 IVGKKSFIVMTLLM
+17 VARKSFIVITLLI
-31 PFLLILLGCIPVL
+31 PFLFVAIGAVPVL
-44 LQMINTS
+44 ISEWNNSGSAEAVT
-51 DEKTV
+51 
-56 AVIDET
+56 VIDET
-62 GRYGGAIKSDDQFD
+62 GRLAGVIPDTESFRFIPLKGEAGSTDVKSFFDQAGDSMSALVVIPANVLDSAKVNIYSKSTVNMALVSHVTESLNDTLTAVKIASMGVPNLDKMVKAAQVDIDVNSVKLSDDGT
-76 FEYYDQ
+76 E
-82 AKSGNARQLYDEKG
+82 S
-96 KELYAIVIIPRDV
+96 
-109 EATHQLL
+109 EA
-116 VYSESAVSSTLIA
+116 STTA
-129 HLERSMGK
+129 
-137 TLTDAKVR
+137 
-145 SYGIEGLEKILKEC
+145 
-159 NVEVNVRSIKW
+159 
-170 SDGGSEETS
+170 
-179 STDIAM
+179 AM
-185 IVGVALSMLSYFFV
+185 VLGMVLAFITYMFV
-199 LMYGAMIMNSVIEE
+199 LTYGAMIMNSVIEE

-224 SCKPLELMLG
+224 SCKPFQLVMG
-234 KILGVALVGFT
+234 KIIGVALVGLT
-245 QVAIWA
+245 QFLIWA
-251 VLLGIAG
+251 ILISLAIGGISIRHANDPMSD
-258 TVLGMGFIGSAVASP
+258 LAVVFNAI
-273 EAVDAAQ
+273 Q
-280 AMAQSSQSDSFV
+280 
-292 EMLLSVNYV
+292 SVNLV
-301 QILFFFV
+301 SIFPCFV
-308 VYFIGGF
+308 VYFLGGY

>member
-1 MNKKRFLL
+1 MNKLLL
-9 ILQREYMS
+9 IIQREYTTL
-17 IVGKKSFIVMTLLM
+17 VARKSFIVITLLI
-31 PFLLILLGCIPVL
+31 PFLFVAIGAVPVL
-44 LQMINTS
+44 ISEWNNSGSAEAVT
-51 DEKTV
+51 
-56 AVIDET
+56 VIDET
-62 GRYGGAIKSDDQFD
+62 GRLAGVIPDTESFRFIPLKGEAGSTDVKGFLDQAGDSMSALVVIPANVLDSAKVNIYSKSTVNMALVSHVTESLNDTLTAVKIASMGVPNLDKMVKEAQVDIDVNSVKLSDDGT
-76 FEYYDQ
+76 E
-82 AKSGNARQLYDEKG
+82 S
-96 KELYAIVIIPRDV
+96 
-109 EATHQLL
+109 EA
-116 VYSESAVSSTLIA
+116 STTA
-129 HLERSMGK
+129 
-137 TLTDAKVR
+137 
-145 SYGIEGLEKILKEC
+145 
-159 NVEVNVRSIKW
+159 
-170 SDGGSEETS
+170 
-179 STDIAM
+179 AM
-185 IVGVALSMLSYFFV
+185 VLGMVLAFITYMFV
-199 LMYGAMIMNSVIEE
+199 LTYGAMIMNSVIEE

-224 SCKPLELMLG
+224 SCKPFQLMMG
-234 KILGVALVGFT
+234 KIIGVALVGLT
-245 QVAIWA
+245 QFLIWA
-251 VLLGIAG
+251 ILISVAVGGLGISLANDPMSD
-258 TVLGMGFIGSAVASP
+258 LAVVFNAI
-273 EAVDAAQ
+273 Q
-280 AMAQSSQSDSFV
+280 
-292 EMLLSVNYV
+292 SVNLV
-301 QILFFFV
+301 SIFTCFV
-308 VYFIGGF
+308 VYFLGGY

>member
-1 MNKKRFLL
+1 MNKLLL
-9 ILQREYMS
+9 IIQREYTTL
-17 IVGKKSFIVMTLLM
+17 VARKSFIVITLLI
-31 PFLLILLGCIPVL
+31 PFLFVAIGAVPVL
-44 LQMINTS
+44 ISEWNNSGSAEAVT
-51 DEKTV
+51 
-56 AVIDET
+56 VIDET
-62 GRYGGAIKSDDQFD
+62 GRLAGVIPDTESFRFIPLKGEAGSTDVKGFFDQAGNSMSALVVIPANVLDSAKVNIYSKSTVNMALVSHVTESLNDTLTAVKIASMGVPNLDKMVKEAQVDIDVNSVKLSDDGT
-76 FEYYDQ
+76 E
-82 AKSGNARQLYDEKG
+82 S
-96 KELYAIVIIPRDV
+96 
-109 EATHQLL
+109 EA
-116 VYSESAVSSTLIA
+116 STTA
-129 HLERSMGK
+129 
-137 TLTDAKVR
+137 
-145 SYGIEGLEKILKEC
+145 
-159 NVEVNVRSIKW
+159 
-170 SDGGSEETS
+170 
-179 STDIAM
+179 AM
-185 IVGVALSMLSYFFV
+185 VLGMVLAFITYMFV
-199 LMYGAMIMNSVIEE
+199 LTYGAMIMNSVIEE

-224 SCKPLELMLG
+224 SCKPFQLMMG
-234 KILGVALVGFT
+234 KIIGVALVGLT
-245 QVAIWA
+245 QFLIWA
-251 VLLGIAG
+251 ILISVAVGGLGISLANDQMSD
-258 TVLGMGFIGSAVASP
+258 LAVVFNAI
-273 EAVDAAQ
+273 Q
-280 AMAQSSQSDSFV
+280 
-292 EMLLSVNYV
+292 SVNLV
-301 QILFFFV
+301 SIFTCFV
-308 VYFIGGF
+308 VYFLGGY

-362 SMAMWCSMIPFTSP
+362 SMAMWCSMILFTSP

>member
-1 MNKKRFLL
+1 MNKLLL
-9 ILQREYMS
+9 IIQREYTTL
-17 IVGKKSFIVMTLLM
+17 VARKSFIVITLLI
-31 PFLLILLGCIPVL
+31 PFLFVAIGAVPVL
-44 LQMINTS
+44 ISEWNNSGSAEAVT
-51 DEKTV
+51 
-56 AVIDET
+56 VIDET
-62 GRYGGAIKSDDQFD
+62 GRLAGVIPDTESFRFIPLKGEAGSTDVKSFFDQAGDSMSALVVIPANVLDSAKVNIYSKSTVNMALVSHVTESLNDTLTAVKIASMGVPNLDKMVKEAQVDIDVNSVKLSDDGT
-76 FEYYDQ
+76 E
-82 AKSGNARQLYDEKG
+82 S
-96 KELYAIVIIPRDV
+96 
-109 EATHQLL
+109 EA
-116 VYSESAVSSTLIA
+116 STTA
-129 HLERSMGK
+129 
-137 TLTDAKVR
+137 
-145 SYGIEGLEKILKEC
+145 
-159 NVEVNVRSIKW
+159 
-170 SDGGSEETS
+170 
-179 STDIAM
+179 AM
-185 IVGVALSMLSYFFV
+185 VLGMVLAFITYMFV
-199 LMYGAMIMNSVIEE
+199 LTYGAMIMNSVIEE

-224 SCKPLELMLG
+224 SCKPFQLMMG
-234 KILGVALVGFT
+234 KIIGVALVGLT
-245 QVAIWA
+245 QFLIWA
-251 VLLGIAG
+251 ILISVAVGGLGISLANDQMSD
-258 TVLGMGFIGSAVASP
+258 LAVVFTAI
-273 EAVDAAQ
+273 Q
-280 AMAQSSQSDSFV
+280 
-292 EMLLSVNYV
+292 SVNLV
-301 QILFFFV
+301 SIFTCFV
-308 VYFIGGF
+308 VYFLGGY